1 MTSADSI
8 ATNNALKAVANGMSV
23 RQAAKTFRLS
33 RDFIHGRIRGKPLRK
48 DAQKR
53 LQSLSPAQ
61 EQSLVDWM
69 LLQARL
75 GWEPPHSRVHL
86 FAQSLFAASG
96 GRNRL
101 GKDWHTRFFKR
112 WPATKSLKKPT
123 VKIPHVITSCW
134 TNTSEF
140 FDRLD
145 HPLLSSIPP
154 SRTYTVAEIG
164 STIGPGDN
172 TLVVGSAGVRK
183 MCTLVRGMQESVTVM
198 ECVSG
203 DGRALK
209 PMAIFR
215 GVEVHPFGKD
225 DFDTLS
231 FDASPCGFASNQ
243 VALRWLQDIFLPLTK
258 PDDGG
263 WRHLIVDDD
272 ASYLGED
279 IMLACFKEKVW
290 LDFLPANTLHMLQPL
305 VLGPLPVLKR
315 TYRHQLLQNLAKD
328 SAPNF
333 RTSVFLDA
341 WNTCRKEAFQPQ
353 NIQAGWFAAGI
364 FPRDRSRALSNKTTR
379 RIGRSQLS
387 VDPTMTRE
395 ST

>member
-1 MTSADSI
+1 MTSADSNV
-8 ATNNALKAVANGMSV
+8 TDNALKAVANGMSV

-33 RDFIHGRIRGKPLRK
+33 RYFIHGRIQGKPLRR

-53 LQSLSPAQ
+53 LQSLSPDQ
-61 EQSLVDWM
+61 EQFLVDWM

-75 GWEPPHSRVHL
+75 GWETPHNRVHL
-86 FAQSLFAASG
+86 FAQCLFAASG
-96 GRNRL
+96 GQNRL

-112 WPATKSLKKPT
+112 WPVTKSLKPPT
-123 VKIPHVITSCW
+123 ATPPGVIGSCW

-145 HPLLSSIPP
+145 HPLLASIPP

-164 STIGPGDN
+164 STIGPGDS
-172 TLVVGSAGVRK
+172 TLVVGSASVRK
-183 MCTLVRGMQESVTVM
+183 MCTLVRGMQKSVTVM

-209 PMAIFR
+209 PLVIFR
-215 GVEVHPFGKD
+215 SVVIHQFGKD

-231 FDASPCGFASNQ
+231 FDASPSSFASNQ
-243 VALRWLQDIFLPLTK
+243 VALRWLRDIFLPLTK

-263 WRHLIVDDD
+263 WRHLIVEDD

-290 LDFLPANTLHMLQPL
+290 LDFLPANASHMLQPL

-315 TYRHQLLQNLAKD
+315 SYRCQLLENLAKD
-328 SAPNF
+328 STPNL
-333 RTSVFLDA
+333 RPPVFLDV

-353 NIQAGWFAAGI
+353 NIQDGWSAAGI
-364 FPRDRSRALSNKTTR
+364 FPRDRSQALSNKPTR
-379 RIGRSQLS
+379 RSGRSQLN
-387 VDPTMTRE
+387 VDTTMTRE